1 LSPVRVARPRGGA
14 TSAGARKRHSW
25 LELVQTSGPFLTL
38 PVLDRVLP
46 DGPPAVPRAV
56 RAELRT
62 LVAGTLAQRG
72 ASREALVRAVLE
84 GALGWG
90 EHLKM
95 YEELP
100 AALAEVVPG
109 HAEVLRPSFG
119 FYAED
124 EGGTEADGADEEEP
138 GEPDEDGEDSTA
150 HALHGEGTPS
160 VGVARSRGGLGG
172 GHGPWKLL
180 GLLSPWGAQPLVRT
194 TAGGWAASP
203 VERLA
208 VLLRARDVPVGI
220 VTDGRWWALV
230 WAPRGGTTAAGVWDA
245 STWGEEP
252 EALAGLVA
260 LLSRS
265 RFLAEAPADRLP
277 ALFEESLERQEEVTD
292 ALGRQVREAVE
303 LLVGVLDSLD
313 AASGRELLAGVSDD
327 ELYDAAVTVMMRVV
341 FCLFAEE
348 RRLLPSDDATYEA
361 SYSVARLVEQLEHVA
376 TLSGEA
382 ALEHRSGAWHR
393 LLAVSRAL
401 HSGVAH
407 EDLRLP
413 AYGGDLFDPDRYPWL
428 EGRRDADEPLDGARP
443 PEVDDRTVLRM
454 LRAVQYVEVGG
465 ERRRLTFRALDVEQV
480 GYVYEG
486 LLELEVRT
494 ATEAVLALQRP
505 KDYPRRIKS
514 PAEVPVSEA
523 LAAVGDLERPRLERW
538 LQERTGW
545 SAKKAVAALDA
556 EAPPGAFE
564 ALLAAVGTDRGQA
577 KVLAPLAGALRLDE
591 RGRPVVFMPGSR
603 YVAPS
608 SRRAATGTHY
618 TPRSLAEDVAGNALE
633 PLVYRPGPLE
643 TADRPAWRLR
653 PSSEILA
660 LRVADIAMG
669 SGAFLVAACRYLADR
684 LVEAWDAEGREDA
697 TLAVAA
703 RRGLRAASDAEVG
716 PVLLEARRLVADH
729 CLYGVDINPL
739 AVEMAKLSLWLVT
752 MDRER
757 PFGFLDDR
765 FRCGDSLLGLTSVA
779 QLEALHLDP
788 AERRRLQEG
797 TLFDVGD
804 YVRPVL
810 QQAADIRKQI
820 TAQPVVTV
828 RDVEH
833 KQRLLAES
841 ERLTAKLTV
850 LADAITGAGVAVA
863 GERPAEAGRRFE
875 LLADQVAT
883 ALIQDGQHLEK
894 LAQRAE
900 RELQRGRPAGT
911 VPRATLHWPVVFPE
925 VFADSA
931 APGFDAVIG
940 NPPFLG
946 GQKITGH
953 LGEDYRAWLQHWDGN
968 GVKGSADLVAYFVL
982 RAARLLSPR
991 GQLGYIA
998 TNTLVQGDTLEVGL
1012 LQATSATG
1020 GRLSV
1025 RRAQSSHK
1033 WPSRSANLE
1042 IVALWASRAPLA
1054 PPARCWL
1061 DGEEVPHIGPD
1072 LEPVGNVAGRPYR
1085 LAENEGIAF
1094 QGSNVLG
1101 LGFTIPPEQ
1110 AAAMTE
1116 RDPRYRDVL
1125 QPYVIGKDL
1134 NQRPDCSASRWVIN
1148 FRDWPLERCEDYPEA
1163 LAIVRRLVK
1172 PERDRNRRAQR
1183 RDRWW
1188 IYGERA
1194 PELYEAIAGLDHVLA
1209 ISRVANAVQPVRVKT
1224 GPVYSEA
1231 TVVFALDDFASLATL
1246 SSSAHFVWVLRY
1258 ASTMRTDI
1266 RYTPSDVFL
1275 TFPRPEPTPELE
1287 ELGRTLDAER
1297 RQLMLSRAWGLTT
1310 TYNHVHDPADTDP
1323 AIVRLRHFHAD
1334 IDHAVLA
1341 AYGWPD
1347 LDPQV
1352 GHYPTKIG
1360 TRWTVSPEA
1369 RFELLDRLLAENH
1382 RRHATESGAS

>member
-1 LSPVRVARPRGGA
+1 
-14 TSAGARKRHSW
+14 
-25 LELVQTSGPFLTL
+25 VQTSGPFLTL

-46 DGPPAVPRAV
+46 DGAPAVARAV
-56 RAELRT
+56 RGELRK
-62 LVAGTLAQRG
+62 LVADALTGRG
-72 ASREALVRAVLE
+72 ASREVLVRAVL
-84 GALGWG
+84 GSALGWG

-100 AALAEVVPG
+100 DALAEVVPG
-109 HAEVLRPSFG
+109 HTEVLRPSFG

-124 EGGTEADGADEEEP
+124 EGEIEVDGADEEEA
-138 GEPDEDGEDSTA
+138 GEPEEDGEDGTGD
-150 HALHGEGTPS
+150 ALHGGSTRLS
-160 VGVARSRGGLGG
+160 GVTGSRGGLDG

-180 GLLSPWGAQPLVRT
+180 GLLSPWGAHPLART

-245 STWGEEP
+245 GTWGEEP
-252 EALAGLVA
+252 EALAGLVG

-277 ALFEESLERQEEVTD
+277 ALFEESLERQEEVTE

-303 LLVGVLDSLD
+303 LLVGALDSLD
-313 AASGRELLAGVSDD
+313 AVSNRELLAGVGDD
-327 ELYDAAVTVMMRVV
+327 DLYDAAVTVMMRVV

-401 HSGVAH
+401 HAGVAH

-428 EGRRDADEPLDGARP
+428 EGRRDGVEPLDGARP

-486 LLELEVRT
+486 LLELEVCS
-494 ATEAVLALQRP
+494 ATEAVLAFQRP
-505 KDYPRRIKS
+505 KDYPRRIKA
-514 PAEVPVSEA
+514 PAEVPVSGA
-523 LAAVGDLERPRLERW
+523 LAAVSDLERPRLERW
-538 LQERTGW
+538 LMERTGW
-545 SAKKAVAALDA
+545 AAKKAAAALDA
-556 EAPPGAFE
+556 EASSA
-564 ALLAAVGTDRGQA
+564 ALDALHAAVGGDLGQA
-577 KVLAPLAGALRLDE
+577 KLLVPLGSALRLDE
-591 RGRPVVFMPGSR
+591 RDRPVVFLPGSR

-643 TADRPAWRLR
+643 TADRSAWRLR

-697 TLAVAA
+697 MLALAA

-779 QLEALHLDP
+779 QLEAVHLDP
-788 AERRRLQEG
+788 AERRHRQEG

-804 YVRPVL
+804 YIRPVL
-810 QQAADIRKQI
+810 EQAADLRKQI

-850 LADAITGAGVAVA
+850 VANAITGPGLAVT
-863 GERPAEAGRRFE
+863 GKRPAEVSGRFE
-875 LLADQVAT
+875 LLVDQVAV
-883 ALIQDGQHLEK
+883 ALSQGGMHLGS
-894 LAQRAE
+894 LAQEADRD
-900 RELQRGRPAGT
+900 LQEGRPLGT
-911 VPRATLHWPVVFPE
+911 APRTALHWPIVFPE
-925 VFADSA
+925 VFADS
-931 APGFDAVIG
+931 PDLGFDAVVG

-953 LGEDYRAWLQHWDGN
+953 LGDDYRVWLQKWDGN
-968 GVKGSADLVAYFVL
+968 GVKGSADLVASFVL
-982 RAARLLSPR
+982 RAANLLSRR

-1020 GRLSV
+1020 SRLTV
-1025 RRAQSSHK
+1025 RRAESSHK

-1042 IVALWASRAPLA
+1042 IVTVWATRAPMSSA
-1054 PPARCWL
+1054 AHCWL

-1072 LEPVGNVAGRPYR
+1072 LEPVGEVAGRPHR

-1094 QGSNVLG
+1094 QGSNLWGVGFVLA
-1101 LGFTIPPEQ
+1101 LEQ
-1110 AAAMTE
+1110 ALMMIE
-1116 RDPRYRDVL
+1116 RDSRYRDVL
-1125 QPYVIGKDL
+1125 QPYLIGRDL
-1134 NQRPDCSASRWVIN
+1134 NQRPDYSAGRWVIN
-1148 FRDWPLERCEDYPEA
+1148 FRDWPLDRCEQYPDT
-1163 LAIVRRLVK
+1163 LAIVRRVVK
-1172 PERDRNRRAQR
+1172 PGRDRINRERN
-1183 RDRWW
+1183 RDLWW
-1188 IYGERA
+1188 QFAETRPG
-1194 PELYEAIAGLDHVLA
+1194 LYQAIAGLDHVLA
-1209 ISRVANAVQPVRVKT
+1209 ISLVSNVVQPVRVPT
-1224 GPVYSEA
+1224 GQVFA
-1231 TVVFALDDFASLATL
+1231 HVCGVFALDDFASLAIL

-1258 ASTMRTDI
+1258 ASTLETRI

-1275 TFPRPEPTPELE
+1275 TFSRPEPTPELE
-1287 ELGRTLDAER
+1287 ELGCVLDTER
-1297 RQLMLSRAWGLTT
+1297 RQLMLSRAWGLTA
-1310 TYNHVHDPADTDP
+1310 TYNRVHDPADTDP
-1323 AIVRLRHFHAD
+1323 AIVRLRKMHAD

-1341 AYGWPD
+1341 AYGWSD

-1360 TRWTVSPEA
+1360 TRWTVSPDT

-1382 RRHATESGAS
+1382 HRHAAESGAS

>member
-1 LSPVRVARPRGGA
+1 VSPVRVARPRGGA
-14 TSAGARKRHSW
+14 TSASARRRHSW

-46 DGPPAVPRAV
+46 DGPPAVARTV
-56 RAELRT
+56 RAELRK
-62 LVAGTLAQRG
+62 LAADALAARG
-72 ASREALVRAVLE
+72 ASREVLVRAVL
-84 GALGWG
+84 GSAFGWG

-100 AALAEVVPG
+100 DALAEVVPG
-109 HAEVLRPSFG
+109 HTEVLRPSFG

-124 EGGTEADGADEEEP
+124 EGEIEADGADEEEA
-138 GEPDEDGEDSTA
+138 GEPEEDGEDA
-150 HALHGEGTPS
+150 AEEALHAGGTRSGS
-160 VGVARSRGGLGG
+160 VMGPRGRRAGG
-172 GHGPWKLL
+172 RGPWKLL
-180 GLLSPWGAQPLVRT
+180 GLLSPWGAHPLARA

-208 VLLRARDVPVGI
+208 VLLRARDVPVGV

-245 STWGEEP
+245 GTWGEEP

-260 LLSRS
+260 LLARS

-277 ALFEESLERQEEVTD
+277 ALFEESLERQEEVTE

-303 LLVGVLDSLD
+303 LLVRAFDSLD
-313 AASGRELLAGVSDD
+313 AVSKRELLAGVSDD
-327 ELYDAAVTVMMRVV
+327 DLYDAAVTVMMRVV

-401 HSGVAH
+401 HAGVAH

-428 EGRRDADEPLDGARP
+428 EGRRDGDEPLDGARP
-443 PEVDDRTVLRM
+443 PEVDDRTVLQM

-486 LLELEVRT
+486 LLELEVRS

-505 KDYPRRIKS
+505 KDYPRRIKA

-523 LAAVGDLERPRLERW
+523 LAAVSDLERPRLERW
-538 LQERTGW
+538 LMERTGW
-545 SAKKAVAALDA
+545 AAKKAAAALDA
-556 EAPPGAFE
+556 EASSAAFD
-564 ALLAAVGTDRGQA
+564 ALLAAVGGDLGQA
-577 KVLAPLAGALRLDE
+577 KLLAPLGSALRLDE
-591 RGRPVVFMPGSR
+591 RGRPVVFLPGSR

-643 TADRPAWRLR
+643 TADRSAWRLR

-697 TLAVAA
+697 MLAVAA

-779 QLEALHLDP
+779 QLEAVHLDP
-788 AERRRLQEG
+788 AERRRRQEG

-810 QQAADIRKQI
+810 QQAADLRKQI

-828 RDVEH
+828 RDIEH

-841 ERLTAKLTV
+841 ERLTVKLTV
-850 LADAITGAGVAVA
+850 VANAITGAGLAVA
-863 GERPAEAGRRFE
+863 GKRPADVSRRFE
-875 LLADQVAT
+875 LLVDQVAP
-883 ALIQDGQHLEK
+883 ALSQGGDHLDL
-894 LAQRAE
+894 LARKAE
-900 RELQRGRPAGT
+900 RGLQDGRPAGT
-911 VPRATLHWPVVFPE
+911 VPRVALHWPVAFPE
-925 VFADSA
+925 VFADCA
-931 APGFDAVIG
+931 DPGFDAIIG

-953 LGEDYRAWLQHWDGN
+953 LGDDYRAWLQKWDGN
-968 GVKGSADLVAYFVL
+968 GVKGSADLVAFFVL
-982 RAARLLSPR
+982 RAARLLSSR

-1020 GRLSV
+1020 GRLTV
-1025 RRAQSSHK
+1025 RRAESSHK

-1042 IVALWASRAPLA
+1042 IVTVWATRAPMSSA
-1054 PPARCWL
+1054 AHCWF

-1072 LEPVGNVAGRPYR
+1072 LEPVGEVAGRPYR
-1085 LAENEGIAF
+1085 LAENEGVAF

-1101 LGFTIPPEQ
+1101 LGFTMPPEQ
-1110 AAAMTE
+1110 ATAMIE

-1125 QPYVIGKDL
+1125 HPYVIGKDL
-1134 NQRPDCSASRWVIN
+1134 NQRLDCSASRWVIN
-1148 FRDWPLERCEDYPEA
+1148 FHDWPLERCEKYPEA

-1183 RDRWW
+1183 RERWW

-1209 ISRVANAVQPVRVKT
+1209 ISLVSNVVQPVRVPT
-1224 GPVYSEA
+1224 GQVFA
-1231 TVVFALDDFASLATL
+1231 HRCAVFALDDFANLAIL
-1246 SSSAHFVWVLRY
+1246 SSNAHFVWTLRY
-1258 ASTMRTDI
+1258 SSTLETRINYAPT
-1266 RYTPSDVFL
+1266 DVFL

-1297 RQLMLSRAWGLTT
+1297 RRLMLSRAWGLTT

-1323 AIVRLRHFHAD
+1323 AIVLLRQIHND

-1341 AYGWPD
+1341 AYGWSD
-1347 LDPQV
+1347 LDPEV
-1352 GHYPTKIG
+1352 GHHPTKIG

-1369 RFELLDRLLAENH
+1369 RFALLDRLLAENH
-1382 RRHATESGAS
+1382 RRYSLERG